1 MPANIDYSDVTH
13 AGQHKF
19 EKTPTVPAGSWGDT
33 QMGTANPVDPT
44 KLKHQYAPAYGQP
57 HGIAAVT
64 ERRVIHVARS
74 AGTVQAAE
82 AGHVVAGVT
91 GATLTV
97 DLKKNG
103 TTVLSAVI
111 SLVVDAAAY
120 TRVTGSISSAA
131 YVAGDVFELVITA
144 TAGGGTLP
152 QGVFADVVFREGSG

>member
-13 AGQHKF
+13 GGQHKY
-19 EKTPTVPAGSWGDT
+19 EKTPQVPAGSWGNT
-33 QMGTANPVDPT
+33 QMSATDPIDQT
-44 KLKHQYAPAYGQP
+44 KLKQQYAPAHGQP
-57 HGIAAVT
+57 HGTAAVS
-64 ERRVIHVARS
+64 ERKVIHVARS
-74 AGTVQAAE
+74 AGNVQAVE

-120 TRVTGSISSAA
+120 TRVTGAISSAA